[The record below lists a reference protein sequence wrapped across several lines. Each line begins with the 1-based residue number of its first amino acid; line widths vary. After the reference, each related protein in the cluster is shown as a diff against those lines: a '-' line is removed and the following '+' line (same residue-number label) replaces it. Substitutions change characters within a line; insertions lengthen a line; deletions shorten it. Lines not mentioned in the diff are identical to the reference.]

1 MTKFHELMS
10 QLKVGA
16 VYWVDDENA
25 EVSELSLEKLSNG
38 FIDALLDAPEPDA
51 KAAMSIFLADKT
63 LRVRANNVLE
73 ILKTQGEDE
82 SSKADRIAPIL
93 EELVENIDN
102 AAMALV
108 DALKKLP
115 GPLGEA
121 ERNALRNLFSSAEA
135 NWKWH
140 TLSFTKWA
148 AEGKQAF
155 SQQTDGESILLVV
168 DLQNASEVTPAN
180 GQTVLSDIARAGIDR
195 KACHL
200 VVLTSECK
208 VTEEFKKG
216 RQLTDQ
222 FFTAKPPRNP
232 VFALS
237 KNRFSKS
244 GDALSDHMDAAFV
257 NALERANLSLIQLEF
272 AEQVRKHFQNSI
284 QVAFNA
290 LETVTIEEL
299 AFAVMHTSQ
308 DEGASETETLV
319 RIMNIAQREEFQLA
333 LATSAEIRSTILKL
347 RGASAILPIGKS
359 DLESDSELLK
369 LRCAELYDKPE
380 VVNKLYSPL
389 SPGDL
394 FAVQTEVHKVDE
406 NGRHTGE
413 MEVAEGLYV
422 LAANACDLM
431 LRKDGIR
438 RLETGMLLHVDEPAQ
453 QGEKQFKFELR
464 HLEFTGVGGSSTKQI
479 ELREYKSVPL
489 SLLDLCWTN
498 PEGECTWLRT
508 QTPLDDNLRESQKK
522 RMNMLNAEHAK
533 MTAAD
538 FASMARPMKIRVTSE
553 ETAESNVSSVRFEV
567 RRVGRLSDRHAAQ
580 LVSRFSGVFGR
591 PSEEHDFSGSR
602 QAA

>member
-1 MTKFHELMS
+1 MTKFQELMS
-10 QLKVGA
+10 QLKVSA

-25 EVSELSLEKLSNG
+25 EGNELSLEKLSDG
-38 FIDALLDAPEPDA
+38 FINALVGATEQDA
-51 KAAMSIFLADKT
+51 KAAMGVFLAENA
-63 LRVRANNVLE
+63 LRARANNILA
-73 ILKTQGEDE
+73 ILKTEGEDE
-82 SSKADRIAPIL
+82 SSKADRITPIL
-93 EELVENIDN
+93 QDLVENIGN
-102 AAMALV
+102 AATALA
-108 DALKKLP
+108 DALKRLP

-121 ERNALRNLFSSAEA
+121 ERSALKTLFSSSEA

-140 TLSFTKWA
+140 TLSFTKWVS
-148 AEGKQAF
+148 EGIQAVT
-155 SQQTDGESILLVV
+155 QRKDGESILLVV
-168 DLQNASEVTPAN
+168 DLQNTSEETLAN
-180 GQTVLSDIARAGIDR
+180 GETVLSDIATAGIDR

-208 VTEEFKKG
+208 VAEEFKRG
-216 RQLTDQ
+216 RQLTDKI
-222 FFTAKPPRNP
+222 FTAKPPRNP

-237 KNRFSKS
+237 KNRFAKS
-244 GDALSDHMDAAFV
+244 GEALPDHMDAAFV
-257 NALERANLSLIQLEF
+257 NALERATLSLIQLEF
-272 AEQVRKHFQNSI
+272 ADQMRKHFQDSI

-299 AFAVMHTSQ
+299 AFAVMQTSQ

-333 LATSAEIRSTILKL
+333 LAESSEIRSTILKL
-347 RGASAILPIGKS
+347 RGASASLPIEKS
-359 DLESDSELLK
+359 DLESDGELLK

-394 FAVQTEVHKVDE
+394 FTIQTEMPKVDE
-406 NGRHTGE
+406 NGRRTGE
-413 MEVAEGLYV
+413 VEVTEGLYV

-431 LRKDGIR
+431 LRKDGVR
-438 RLETGMLLHVDEPAQ
+438 RLETGMLLQLDEPAQ
-453 QGEKQFKFELR
+453 QGEKQFRFEVR
-464 HLEFTGVGGSSTKQI
+464 HLEFTGVGGSPTKQI

-498 PEGECTWLRT
+498 PDGKCTWLRT
-508 QTPLDDNLRESQKK
+508 QDSLDDNLRVSQRK
-522 RMNMLNAEHAK
+522 RLNVLNAENAEL
-533 MTAAD
+533 TAAD

-553 ETAESNVSSVRFEV
+553 ETAERTIASVRFEV

-580 LVSRFSGVFGR
+580 LVSRFTGVFGR

-602 QAA
+602 QAV